1 MNMCGSCDMS
11 WLQCVKQC
19 DVWCLVGVVAVA
31 LAVFLMGVLAGMRVG
46 KGRRGG
52 GYSNGNGGGNRPVRS
67 PDLYIGNLTEEI
79 TGEELQKQFGKFGDV
94 KEIRMVPPRSGDNKT
109 FAFITMGSVES
120 AQSAMTGM
128 NGREIDGRKI
138 VVSEARSRHG
148 GGGGG
153 RRGPRR

>member
-1 MNMCGSCDMS
+1 MNMCGTCDMS
-11 WLQCVKQC
+11 WMQCVKQC
-19 DVWCLVGVVAVA
+19 DGWYLVGVLAVV
-31 LAVFLMGVLAGMRVG
+31 LAVFLLGVLAGMRIG

-52 GYSNGNGGGNRPVRS
+52 SNGNGGNNRPVRS

-79 TGEELQKQFGKFGDV
+79 TGEDLQKHFGKFGDV
-94 KEIRMVPPRSGDNKT
+94 KEIRMVPPRGGDNKS

-120 AQSAMTGM
+120 AQAAMTGM
-128 NGREIDGRKI
+128 NGRDINGRKI

-148 GGGGG
+148 GGG